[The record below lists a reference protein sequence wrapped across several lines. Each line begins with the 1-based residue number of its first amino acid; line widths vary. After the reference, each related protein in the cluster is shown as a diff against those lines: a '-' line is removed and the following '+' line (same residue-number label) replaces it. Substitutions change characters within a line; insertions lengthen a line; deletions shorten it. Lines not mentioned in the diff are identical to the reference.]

1 NGYHSTFSNELSESN
16 QNFNTQQANNQ
27 YQASKRINS
36 TRMLLSIMVN
46 SIKPN
51 QTMLTIN
58 STINL
63 LNKCSE
69 SNQNQNF
76 NSQQANNQYQNNG
89 YNTNTTSS
97 QYNGGY
103 LRDQPISMQN
113 SNGITDF
120 SQLRKISQ
128 ISSDQS
134 TSLTTTQI
142 QSYMLNGDRHVR
154 IYQFT
159 HVSEVGRNTVPD
171 TGANW
176 KPVFKGQDMY
186 FITMSETIWSNSS
199 YTAQDRQVADQ
210 MGQRWSDFVKTGQ
223 VANWDTTSQ
232 QNYNYCNLNTQATQQ
247 AQYGQQARQVFQ
259 DQVNPICQVGSS

>member
-1 NGYHSTFSNELSESN
+1 
-16 QNFNTQQANNQ
+16 
-27 YQASKRINS
+27 
-36 TRMLLSIMVN
+36 
-46 SIKPN
+46 
-51 QTMLTIN
+51 
-58 STINL
+58 
-63 LNKCSE
+63 
-69 SNQNQNF
+69 
-76 NSQQANNQYQNNG
+76 
-89 YNTNTTSS
+89 
-97 QYNGGY
+97 
-103 LRDQPISMQN
+103 
-113 SNGITDF
+113 
-120 SQLRKISQ
+120 
-128 ISSDQS
+128 
-134 TSLTTTQI
+134 
-142 QSYMLNGDRHVR
+142 MLNGDRHVR

-247 AQYGQQARQVFQ
+247 AHSKPGYVKQENGI
-259 DQVNPICQVGSS
+259 NPKMGLSVSLRLSPLSYDIHQ